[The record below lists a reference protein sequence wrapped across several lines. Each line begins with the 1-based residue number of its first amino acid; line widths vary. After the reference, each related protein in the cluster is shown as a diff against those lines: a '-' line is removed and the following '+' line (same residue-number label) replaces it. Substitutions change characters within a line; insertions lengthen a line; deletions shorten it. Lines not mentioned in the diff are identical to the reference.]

1 MLKTVNKAIELLQVL
16 DPQAKQLIA
25 RLDGKALTVNITDI
39 NLIITLS
46 IKDNTLTADSSTSSN
61 VLSGNLSSIME
72 LLFNKNLQEL
82 LIDKKLDYQGS
93 LGDLKQFYGFMS
105 SIEIDIIYQISKRTS
120 PSFANAVEKP
130 FKKAK
135 DFIKLSRQ
143 ESIIDVKEYL
153 TEEKRVLVSKTEMN
167 IHIKKIQKLRQDI
180 DRLEAKINLLQGSS
194 DD

>member
-1 MLKTVNKAIELLQVL
+1 MLKTVNKAIELLQIL

-39 NLIITLS
+39 DLIITLS
-46 IKDNTLTADSSTSSN
+46 VRNKILTADSSTSSN

-93 LGDLKQFYGFMS
+93 LGELKQFYGFIS
-105 SIEIDIIYQISKRTS
+105 SIEIDVIYQISKRTS
-120 PSFANAVEKP
+120 RSFADAVEKP

-167 IHIKKIQKLRQDI
+167 IHIKKVQKLRQDI
-180 DRLEAKINLLQGSS
+180 DRLEAKINLLGLSN
-194 DD
+194 D